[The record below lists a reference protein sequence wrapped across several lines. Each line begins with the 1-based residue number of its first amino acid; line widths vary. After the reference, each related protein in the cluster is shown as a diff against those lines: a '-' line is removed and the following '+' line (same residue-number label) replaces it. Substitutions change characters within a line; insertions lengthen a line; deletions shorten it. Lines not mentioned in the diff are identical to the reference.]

1 MSKDSVAVSTAKV
14 RRDNLRK
21 LIQQHGGPTAL
32 ARKLGYKNAA
42 FLVTVGGPNPTR
54 SVTERNARSIESKL
68 GLPSLDAVGAN
79 PAPEGS
85 VSTELIRES
94 VRCVAEHV
102 NAVGVK
108 LTPAKFADL
117 VVFVYLDALDKGA
130 PSDGVIQRAV
140 QLAT

>member
-1 MSKDSVAVSTAKV
+1 MSTAKV

-68 GLPSLDAVGAN
+68 GLPPRSLDAVGAN